1 MFVMSKLTS
10 AWVNLSKVE
19 SIGVVQLGE
28 DQYDVKA
35 WVDGKEWYSL
45 GIFKT
50 KEEAE
55 RYIHMICANYN
66 DYWRRK

>member
-1 MFVMSKLTS
+1 MFLMSKSSLL
-10 AWVNLSKVE
+10 AVNLQKME

-28 DQYDVKA
+28 DQYDVRA
-35 WVDGKEWYSL
+35 WADGKEWYSL